1 MAVIAVVLA
10 VIAIVVVA
18 LAIWALTR
26 PEPAPPP
33 PELDL
38 AAPYREGLHAA
49 VRMQQ
54 VAQDLEQRI
63 YAEAA
68 QHLDAEASATH
79 AKEQKRE

>member
-38 AAPYREGLHAA
+38 AAPYR
-49 VRMQQ
+49 QQ